1 MLRDDLVN
9 LRRDIHREPE
19 TGLDL
24 PRTQERVLEALDG
37 LPLEISTGKQL
48 TSVTAV
54 LRGSRPGP
62 VVLLR
67 ADMDALPLGER
78 TGLPFASRFDG
89 VAHACGHDLHVAML
103 AGAAGLLAEQDLP
116 GSVIFMFQPGEEGH
130 GGARLMIEDGVLDAA
145 GERPV
150 AAYALHVGAS
160 LAPGRAVFSRGGPI
174 MAASDA
180 VTVTV
185 RGAGGHASMPFR
197 ARDPIPVA
205 CEIVTA
211 LQAFVTRSFD
221 VFDPIVLTVGSF
233 HAGTANN
240 VIPAEARLGATV
252 RTFSAE
258 ARERAREGFTRV
270 ARGIAAAH
278 EVDVEVD
285 YQMLYPVTVNHPAE
299 AAFLAETAGAG
310 RFHEVAHPFPGS
322 EDFSFVLDEV
332 PGAFAMVGACPPGT
346 DPRTAPAN
354 HAPEAV
360 FDEDVL
366 EEGAIL
372 FAALARGRLLAGGPG
387 GLRPQ
392 AEPA

>member
-1 MLRDDLVN
+1 
-9 LRRDIHREPE
+9 
-19 TGLDL
+19 
-24 PRTQERVLEALDG
+24 
-37 LPLEISTGKQL
+37 
-48 TSVTAV
+48 
-54 LRGSRPGP
+54 
-62 VVLLR
+62 
-67 ADMDALPLGER
+67 MDALPLPER

-103 AGAAGLLAEQDLP
+103 AGAARLLADQDLP

-160 LAPGRAVFSRGGPI
+160 LGPGMTVFSRGGPV
-174 MAASDA
+174 MAASDS

-197 ARDPIPVA
+197 ALDPIPVA

-211 LQAFVTRSFD
+211 LQTFVTRSFD

-258 ARERAREGFTRV
+258 ARERAREGFARV

-278 EVDVEVD
+278 GVAVDVD
-285 YQMLYPVTVNHPAE
+285 YRMLYPVTVNDPAE
-299 AAFLAETAGAG
+299 SAFLAETAGAG
-310 RFHEVAHPFPGS
+310 RFCEVTHPFPGS

-346 DPRTAPAN
+346 DPGTAPAN

-366 EEGAIL
+366 EEGAVL
-372 FAALARGRLLAGGPG
+372 FAALARARLQAGGPG
-387 GLRPQ
+387 GLGAQ
-392 AEPA
+392 AQPV